1 MLAAFEGD
9 ARQTAAL
16 IAGAVAN
23 DIYFLD
29 LRSLRHRLE
38 SARLNSDVMSTL
50 IMDLDGAVL
59 SDGTSANALRDKKPT
74 DPFDVRLL
82 QANGWISKIEA
93 GLLKVGGPVF
103 MPDHTRVGYLNVG
116 FSLQGIN
123 EMVRETTRSDLYLT
137 ALAFGIAFVLAFALA
152 ASFSRPVL
160 TVTRAAKDIGEGKLD
175 T

>member
-9 ARQTAAL
+9 ARRTAAL

-74 DPFDVRLL
+74 NPFDLRLL
-82 QANGWISKIEA
+82 QANGWISRMKP
-93 GLLKVGGPVF
+93 GLLKVDG
-103 MPDHTRVGYLNVG
+103 RCL
-116 FSLQGIN
+116 SL
-123 EMVRETTRSDLYLT
+123 
-137 ALAFGIAFVLAFALA
+137 
-152 ASFSRPVL
+152 
-160 TVTRAAKDIGEGKLD
+160 
-175 T
+175 